1 MSSPCSFPMVLH
13 SVWNH
18 LSTISSSLAP
28 SYPDCFNMFTNSG
41 FQSSS
46 KKPFLGFSGLT
57 FRLRTLTIGSSLFFE
72 PFLFFF
78 LIVVF
83 AVFLTF
89 MLTLYHISDYLSTSF
104 YKQSTFSGYCHL

>member
-1 MSSPCSFPMVLH
+1 MSSPCSLPMVWH

-18 LSTISSSLAP
+18 LSTISSSLSP
-28 SYPDCFNMFTNSG
+28 WYPDCFNMFTNSS

-57 FRLRTLTIGSSLFFE
+57 FRLRTFTTGSSLFFG

-89 MLTLYHISDYLSTSF
+89 MCYILYY
-104 YKQSTFSGYCHL
+104 FSKLVNFFLYTKYFL